1 MFLIPFEPKPQSRPQ
16 ATIRGKHAGTYEKA
30 DMTRWRSK
38 VTNFVKQNYAGRYF
52 DGAIR
57 TKVTF
62 YMKAPKKMAEPP
74 KPRSRQK
81 KKDEYARFI
90 AEKIPHD
97 KKIDLD
103 NLEKSVY
110 DSISKS
116 EIVWKDDCLIV
127 EHTTRKLYSP
137 NPRIEIEIEEIEE
150 DEDN

>member
-1 MFLIPFEPKPQSRPQ
+1 MYEDPKM
-16 ATIRGKHAGTYEKA
+16 A
-30 DMTRWRSK
+30 RWRKK
-38 VTNFVKQNYAGRYF
+38 VTDFIKQNYIGRYF

-62 YMKAPKKMAEPP
+62 YMKATKKMQELP
-74 KPRSRQK
+74 KPRSGKK

-90 AEKIPHD
+90 TETIPYD

-103 NLEKSVY
+103 NLEKSLY
-110 DSISKS
+110 DSISKA

-137 NPRIEIEIEEIEE
+137 NPRIEIEIEEFE
-150 DEDN
+150 

>member
-1 MFLIPFEPKPQSRPQ
+1 MFLIPFEPKPQSRP
-16 ATIRGKHAGTYEKA
+16 RSGKFGVYEVPEMA
-30 DMTRWRSK
+30 RWRK
-38 VTNFVKQNYAGRYF
+38 EVTDFVKQNY
-52 DGAIR
+52 DGDFYDLPIR
-57 TKVTF
+57 LDVTF

-103 NLEKSVY
+103 NLEKSLY

-137 NPRIEIEIEEIEE
+137 NPRIEVNIFYY
-150 DEDN
+150 DD

>member
-1 MFLIPFEPKPQSRPQ
+1 M
-16 ATIRGKHAGTYEKA
+16 A
-30 DMTRWRSK
+30 RWRKK
-38 VTNFVKQNYAGRYF
+38 VTDFVKQNY
-52 DGAIR
+52 DGDFYDLPIR
-57 TKVTF
+57 LDVTF

-103 NLEKSVY
+103 NLEKSIY

-137 NPRIEIEIEEIEE
+137 NPRIEIEIEELE
-150 DEDN
+150 

>member
-1 MFLIPFEPKPQSRPQ
+1 MFLIPFEPKPQSRPRLGQ
-16 ATIRGKHAGTYEKA
+16 RGVHEVPKMA
-30 DMTRWRSK
+30 RWRKK
-38 VTNFVKQNYAGRYF
+38 VTEFIKRNY
-52 DGAIR
+52 DGDFYDLPVR
-57 TKVTF
+57 LDVTF

-81 KKDEYARFI
+81 KRDEYAMFI
-90 AEKIPHD
+90 AEKIPYD

-137 NPRIEIEIEEIEE
+137 NPRIEVNIFYY
-150 DEDN
+150 DD

>member
-1 MFLIPFEPKPQSRPQ
+1 MFLIPFEPKPQSRP
-16 ATIRGKHAGTYEKA
+16 RSVKFGVYEVPEMA
-30 DMTRWRSK
+30 RWRKK
-38 VTNFVKQNYAGRYF
+38 VTDFVKQNY
-52 DGAIR
+52 DGDFYDLPIR
-57 TKVTF
+57 LDVTF

-103 NLEKSVY
+103 NLEKSIY

-137 NPRIEIEIEEIEE
+137 NPRIEVNIFYY
-150 DEDN
+150 DD

>member
-1 MFLIPFEPKPQSRPQ
+1 MFLIPFEPKPQSRPK
-16 ATIRGKHAGTYEKA
+16 AGKYGVYEVPEMA
-30 DMTRWRSK
+30 RWRK
-38 VTNFVKQNYAGRYF
+38 RVTDFVKQNY
-52 DGAIR
+52 DGDFYDLPIR
-57 TKVTF
+57 LDVTF

-90 AEKIPHD
+90 AEKIPYD

-137 NPRIEIEIEEIEE
+137 NPRIEIEIEELE
-150 DEDN
+150 

>member
-1 MFLIPFEPKPQSRPQ
+1 MFLIPFEPKPQARTK
-16 ATIRGKHAGTYEKA
+16 ATIRGRHAAVYEDPKMA
-30 DMTRWRSK
+30 RWRKK
-38 VTNFVKQNYAGRYF
+38 VTDFVKQNY
-52 DGAIR
+52 DGDFYDLPIR
-57 TKVTF
+57 LDVTF

-81 KKDEYARFI
+81 KKDEYAMFI

-103 NLEKSVY
+103 NLEKSLY

-137 NPRIEIEIEEIEE
+137 NPRIEVNIFYY
-150 DEDN
+150 DD

>member
-1 MFLIPFEPKPQSRPQ
+1 MLLIPFEPKPQSRP
-16 ATIRGKHAGTYEKA
+16 RSGKFGVYEVPEMA
-30 DMTRWRSK
+30 RWRKK
-38 VTNFVKQNYAGRYF
+38 VTDFVKQNY
-52 DGAIR
+52 DGDFYDLPIR
-57 TKVTF
+57 LDVTF

-103 NLEKSVY
+103 NLEKSIY

-137 NPRIEIEIEEIEE
+137 NPRIEVNIFYY
-150 DEDN
+150 DD

>member
-1 MFLIPFEPKPQSRPQ
+1 M
-16 ATIRGKHAGTYEKA
+16 A
-30 DMTRWRSK
+30 RWRK
-38 VTNFVKQNYAGRYF
+38 QVTDFIKQKYTGRYF

-62 YMKAPKKMAEPP
+62 YMKATKKMQELP
-74 KPRSRQK
+74 KPRSRKK

-90 AEKIPHD
+90 AEKIPYD

-127 EHTTRKLYSP
+127 EHTTRKVYSP
-137 NPRIEIEIEEIEE
+137 NPRIEIEIEEIE
-150 DEDN
+150 

>member
-1 MFLIPFEPKPQSRPQ
+1 MFLIPFEPKPQSRP
-16 ATIRGKHAGTYEKA
+16 RSGKFGVYEVPEMA
-30 DMTRWRSK
+30 RWRKK
-38 VTNFVKQNYAGRYF
+38 VTDFVKQNY
-52 DGAIR
+52 DGDFYDLPIR
-57 TKVTF
+57 LDVTF

-103 NLEKSVY
+103 NLEKSIY

-137 NPRIEIEIEEIEE
+137 NPRIEVNIFYY
-150 DEDN
+150 DD

>member
-1 MFLIPFEPKPQSRPQ
+1 MFLIPFEPKPQSRP
-16 ATIRGKHAGTYEKA
+16 RSGKFGVYEVPEMA
-30 DMTRWRSK
+30 RWRK
-38 VTNFVKQNYAGRYF
+38 EVTDFVRQNY
-52 DGAIR
+52 DGDFYDLPIR
-57 TKVTF
+57 LDVTF

-90 AEKIPHD
+90 AEKIPYD

-137 NPRIEIEIEEIEE
+137 NPRIEIEIEELE
-150 DEDN
+150 

>member
-1 MFLIPFEPKPQSRPQ
+1 MFLIPFEPKPQSRP
-16 ATIRGKHAGTYEKA
+16 RSGKFGVYEVPEMA
-30 DMTRWRSK
+30 RWRKK
-38 VTNFVKQNYAGRYF
+38 VTDFVKQNY
-52 DGAIR
+52 DGDFYDLPIR
-57 TKVTF
+57 LDVTF
-62 YMKAPKKMAEPP
+62 YMNAPKKMAEPP

-103 NLEKSVY
+103 NLEKSIY

-137 NPRIEIEIEEIEE
+137 NPRIEVNIFYY
-150 DEDN
+150 DD

>member
-1 MFLIPFEPKPQSRPQ
+1 MFLIPFEPKPQSRP
-16 ATIRGKHAGTYEKA
+16 RSGKFGVYEVPEMA
-30 DMTRWRSK
+30 RWRKK
-38 VTNFVKQNYAGRYF
+38 VTDFVKQNY
-52 DGAIR
+52 DGDFYDLPIR
-57 TKVTF
+57 LDVTF

-81 KKDEYARFI
+81 KKDAYAMFI

-103 NLEKSVY
+103 NLEKSIY

-137 NPRIEIEIEEIEE
+137 NPRIEVNIFYY
-150 DEDN
+150 DD

>member
-1 MFLIPFEPKPQSRPQ
+1 MFLIPFEPKPQSRP
-16 ATIRGKHAGTYEKA
+16 RSGKFGVYEVPEMA
-30 DMTRWRSK
+30 RWRKK
-38 VTNFVKQNYAGRYF
+38 VTDFVKQNY
-52 DGAIR
+52 DGDFYDLPIR
-57 TKVTF
+57 LDVTF

-137 NPRIEIEIEEIEE
+137 NPRIEVNIFYY
-150 DEDN
+150 DD

>member
-1 MFLIPFEPKPQSRPQ
+1 MFLIPFEPKPQSRP
-16 ATIRGKHAGTYEKA
+16 RSGKFGVYEVPEMA
-30 DMTRWRSK
+30 RWRKK
-38 VTNFVKQNYAGRYF
+38 VTDFVKQNY
-52 DGAIR
+52 DGDFYDLPIR
-57 TKVTF
+57 LDVTF

-103 NLEKSVY
+103 NLEKSLY

-137 NPRIEIEIEEIEE
+137 NPRIEVNIFYY
-150 DEDN
+150 DD

>member
-1 MFLIPFEPKPQSRPQ
+1 MFLIPFEPKPQSRP
-16 ATIRGKHAGTYEKA
+16 RSGKFGVYEA
-30 DMTRWRSK
+30 PEMARWRKK
-38 VTNFVKQNYAGRYF
+38 VTDFVKQNY
-52 DGAIR
+52 DGDFYDLPIR
-57 TKVTF
+57 LDVTF

-103 NLEKSVY
+103 NLEKSIY

-137 NPRIEIEIEEIEE
+137 NPRIEVNIFYY
-150 DEDN
+150 DD